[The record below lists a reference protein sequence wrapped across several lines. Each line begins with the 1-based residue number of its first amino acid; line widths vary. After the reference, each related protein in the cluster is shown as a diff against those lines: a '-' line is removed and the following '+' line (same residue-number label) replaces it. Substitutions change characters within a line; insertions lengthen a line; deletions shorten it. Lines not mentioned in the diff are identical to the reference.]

1 MTIMKIITVLKNAT
15 KLVLILALSFIASCK
30 NNPEKTSTIKP
41 VLSDYSIGEKWVW
54 KYKGVSGEG
63 EVRSNGTDT
72 KTIVNFKGELGM
84 TTGNDTILVSEIVKP
99 NASKTPRFQW
109 PLEVGKKWVYES
121 DFESADGSTK
131 GKFIQDAEVISYEEV
146 TVEGGTFMA
155 YKIEY
160 KGKITNNRGLNAR
173 TDEVWI
179 YAPKVKNFIKMTQDQ
194 DGFSYTEELIEY
206 SK

>member
-1 MTIMKIITVLKNAT
+1 MKIIKVLKNAT
-15 KLVLILALSFIASCK
+15 KLALILALSFLTSCK
-30 NNPEKTSTIKP
+30 VTPKKISTPKP

-63 EVRSNGTDT
+63 EVRSEGIDT

-84 TTGNDTILVSEIVKP
+84 TAGNDTILVSDIVKP
-99 NASKTPRFQW
+99 NKSKTPRFQW

-131 GKFIQDAEVISYEEV
+131 GKFIQNAEVISYKEV
-146 TVEGGTFMA
+146 TVEAGAFMA
-155 YKIEY
+155 YTIDY
-160 KGKITNNRGLNAR
+160 KGSITNNRGLNAR
-173 TDEVWI
+173 TDDVWI
-179 YAPKVKNFIKMTQDQ
+179 YAPKIKNFIKMTQDQ